1 MNNLRIT
8 RSLAK
13 SDEELRREVEAFDPF
28 VCNRSIPRGDSE
40 EEINEIFTGK
50 PKPKASKETFCKP
63 KASTSRIII
72 TLKRRFNRSAG
83 VQW

>member
-28 VCNRSIPRGDSE
+28 VCNKSIPRGDSE
-40 EEINEIFTGK
+40 EEINEK
-50 PKPKASKETFCKP
+50 LQV
-63 KASTSRIII
+63 SRNQ
-72 TLKRRFNRSAG
+72 KRPRRPFANPRQAQSE
-83 VQW
+83 